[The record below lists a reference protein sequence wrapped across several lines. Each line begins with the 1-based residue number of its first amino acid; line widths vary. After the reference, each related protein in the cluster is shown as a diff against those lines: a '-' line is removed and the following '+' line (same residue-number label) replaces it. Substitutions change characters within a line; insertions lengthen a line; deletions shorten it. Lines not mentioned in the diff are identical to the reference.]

1 MSGLY
6 LTSLTIERVRH
17 LHDIEIPLSQESRKA
32 LILTGENG
40 SGKTSVL
47 IALEDFLGDRIG
59 GFRGNSEDNLDEYGK
74 RILRVTAA
82 CTSIEEMRRAYAD
95 GAFILACFADT
106 RKFQASMPDRISKV
120 TFQPRYAMTDNPS
133 YEFVSYLVN
142 LKATQAFAIAKNDTE
157 KAEEIELWFQRFEEI
172 LRQLYEDKSL
182 TLDFNVDTFEFT
194 IHTSNREPFDFNT
207 MAMGYSAVFQV
218 IGDLMMRMEA
228 KAKGRYDLE
237 GIALIDEI
245 ETHLHVELQK
255 KIVPILMGL
264 FPNIQ
269 FVLTTHSPFIL
280 NSAQNAVVYDLEKR
294 ILVADGLTNLPY
306 DGIVEGYFGA
316 NLLSQE
322 LDEKFRQYVALT
334 QKEDLSDAD
343 YVKIEELEMYLDE
356 VPDYLAVKWKA
367 EYNRRKLDF
376 SIRG

>member
-17 LHDIEIPLSQESRKA
+17 LHDIEIPLSQDSRKA

-47 IALEDFLGDRIG
+47 IALEDFLGEHVG
-59 GFRGNSEDNLDEYGK
+59 GCCGNFEDNLDEHGK

-82 CTSIEEMRRAYAD
+82 CTSIEEMRRGYAD
-95 GAFILACFADT
+95 GAFILASFTDT
-106 RKFQASMPDRISKV
+106 RKFQATIPDRISKV
-120 TFQPRYAMTDNPS
+120 IFQPRYAMTDNPS

-237 GIALIDEI
+237 GIVLIDEI

-255 KIVPILMGL
+255 KIAPILMGL

-269 FVLTTHSPFIL
+269 FVLTTHSPFVL
-280 NSAQNAVVYDLEKR
+280 NSAKNSVVYDLEKR
-294 ILVADGLTNLPY
+294 ILAADGLTNLPY

-316 NLLSQE
+316 DLLSQE
-322 LDEKFRQYVALT
+322 LDEKFRQYVSLT
-334 QKEDLSDAD
+334 QKRDLSDAD

-376 SIRG
+376 SVRG